1 MYQIFVPSSAKK
13 SLSKIPLPWKERIAR
28 VIDMLKVD
36 PFYGEKMTGQL
47 ANCRKIRV
55 WPYRIVY
62 QIMKKEGFI
71 KILEIEHRGNTSYD

>member
-1 MYQIFVPSSAKK
+1 MYQVFVPSSAKK

-28 VIDMLKVD
+28 VIDVLKTE

-47 ANCRKIRV
+47 SNCRKIRV

-62 QIMKKEGFI
+62 QINEKEKLI
-71 KILEIEHRGNTSYD
+71 KILAIRHRGNVSYD